1 MADSSKTPTSTGER
15 LPSILAEAA
24 KAPFFPKPAPQFSFG
39 RLSNNDIYSKAQT
52 STTERPKPVLHEAR
66 KPSSSSTTHQSS
78 PQQFRFGPYSAH
90 PPLQTRD
97 RRDSAEGKVESQAAR
112 IKALEFGFEA
122 LTERYQKAS
131 GLVEKYEVLLK
142 TVEKEYADKL
152 KSSEGNNKLVL
163 EKVADNYIARIK
175 ALEDEK
181 KTLQE
186 LKEMPVKDSMEWPKK
201 YLILQETNE
210 EHLTKISSLNK
221 IKDDL
226 KQELESSLATI
237 ESLEKKNESL
247 TAMDQER
254 RELAD
259 TMEEDNEELLAKNS
273 VLHKQNEEF
282 LMAISVLEKTQFR
295 LEQEL
300 MGSFAILESLE
311 TENGLNGEK
320 KDESAVN
327 LIESSEKKDQVL
339 VDDGSKE
346 DEQVKRLEVILSAI
360 VESSARKEEF
370 KCLRVLL
377 FIITICIILF
387 ALWTISE
394 ARWSWDLGID
404 IENAIFLLRVWIS
417 DLEDR
422 FFG

>member
-1 MADSSKTPTSTGER
+1 M
-15 LPSILAEAA
+15 
-24 KAPFFPKPAPQFSFG
+24 
-39 RLSNNDIYSKAQT
+39 
-52 STTERPKPVLHEAR
+52 
-66 KPSSSSTTHQSS
+66 
-78 PQQFRFGPYSAH
+78 
-90 PPLQTRD
+90 
-97 RRDSAEGKVESQAAR
+97 
-112 IKALEFGFEA
+112 
-122 LTERYQKAS
+122 
-131 GLVEKYEVLLK
+131 EKYEVLLK

-186 LKEMPVKDSMEWPKK
+186 VKEMPVKDSMEWPKK

-237 ESLEKKNESL
+237 ESLKKKNESL
-247 TAMDQER
+247 TAADQEWR
-254 RELAD
+254 DLAD

-273 VLHKQNEEF
+273 VLQKQKEEC
-282 LMAISVLEKTQFR
+282 LMVISALDKTRFSLEH
-295 LEQEL
+295 EL
-300 MGSFAILESLE
+300 IGSFAILESLE

-320 KDESAVN
+320 KDDSAAN
-327 LIESSEKKDQVL
+327 LIESSEKEDQVP

-346 DEQVKRLEVILSAI
+346 DEQVKQLEVILSAL
-360 VESSARKEEF
+360 VESSKRKEEF
-370 KCLRVLL
+370 ECLRVFSF
-377 FIITICIILF
+377 FIIVCIILF
-387 ALWTISE
+387 AFWVIPE
-394 ARWSWDLGID
+394 SWDLGID
-404 IENAIFLLRVWIS
+404 IENVIILFRVWIS
-417 DLEDR
+417 DLKDR